1 MINTEVPIFLH
12 SYKIRYAHSTSKDI
26 SYGLHFKVY
35 NTMVSK
41 MDYQPSKLMLYFRFS
56 TL

>member
-1 MINTEVPIFLH
+1 MINTEVPIFL
-12 SYKIRYAHSTSKDI
+12 SSSNIRYAYLPFNNI
-26 SYGLHFKVY
+26 SYGLHFNVY